1 MLASHAGKWGCCFSY
16 PGQSPWATQMFLLR
30 SKMTSNNCFPEYP
43 SAKVLSDN
51 HCFTRKDTHRR
62 KMTSGSVSLI
72 PQLSRWPIWTLSKC
86 KKYAILEKKIR
97 SHWLIRMGE
106 LWVSEVGG
114 CLPSVSLDRSHPEKR
129 PSVPWR
135 CTHQPSSASLGNG
148 LFQTREF
155 CGARQVLF
163 SKYSDCPSLLSL

>member
-30 SKMTSNNCFPEYP
+30 SKMTSNNCFSEYP
-43 SAKVLSDN
+43 SAEVLSDN
-51 HCFTRKDTHRR
+51 HCFTRKDTHRW

-72 PQLSRWPIWTLSKC
+72 PKLSRWPIWTLSK
-86 KKYAILEKKIR
+86 ILEICHFRKKKIR

-114 CLPSVSLDRSHPEKR
+114 CLPPVSLDRSHPDKR

-135 CTHQPSSASLGNG
+135 CTHLPSSASLGNG
-148 LFQTREF
+148 LFETREF
-155 CGARQVLF
+155 CGARQVMSCNCPCLF
-163 SKYSDCPSLLSL
+163 SL